1 MMRRALAVL
10 ALAGAAVLATAAPAT
25 AHSYLVDSSPG
36 DGAVVTESLSEAS
49 VTMNENVL
57 DLTGDGSGFA
67 LRVLDADGLHYETGC
82 PVIDGRDVAAPV
94 TLGAAGD
101 YRVLYQVVSAD
112 GHTVSDELD
121 FTWQPP
127 ADHTAAAGAEVSPCE
142 ISGVAAEAEPPTDD
156 TEATDTEASDSDELV
171 TVVLWGAGGLL
182 VLVAAVVVTLLVLRR
197 RG

>member
-1 MMRRALAVL
+1 MIRRALAAL
-10 ALAGAAVLATAAPAT
+10 ALAGAAVLVTAAPAQ
-25 AHSYLVDSSPG
+25 AHSYLVDSAPG

-82 PVIDGRDVAAPV
+82 PVIDGPDVAAPV
-94 TLGAAGD
+94 ALGAAGD

-127 ADHTAAAGAEVSPCE
+127 ADHAAAVGAESSPCE
-142 ISGVAAEAEPPTDD
+142 VAGAVAEADPPAAETS
-156 TEATDTEASDSDELV
+156 ATDSDELLA
-171 TVVLWGAGGLL
+171 VVLWGAGGLL
-182 VLVAAVVVTLLVLRR
+182 VLVAAAVATLLVLRR